1 MSLAIKIWTRICRVE
16 GNLFTAF
23 VYMTL
28 ITNTIT
34 LDIRHNTRIGTKLLI
49 IFDIVQ
55 LLVQFEHAV
64 QNVTETSHCK
74 VVFMSYQ
81 KKPWPARIDESTAAL
96 VLLGRKKIK
105 SGFERSDGWV
115 ERDRCGQKKRREL
128 ERM

>member
-23 VYMTL
+23 VYMSL

-55 LLVQFEHAV
+55 LEVQFEHAV

-74 VVFMSYQ
+74 VVLRSYQ
-81 KKPWPARIDESTAAL
+81 K
-96 VLLGRKKIK
+96 
-105 SGFERSDGWV
+105 
-115 ERDRCGQKKRREL
+115 
-128 ERM
+128 

>member
-16 GNLFTAF
+16 WNLFTAF

-55 LLVQFEHAV
+55 LVVQCEHAV
-64 QNVTETSHCK
+64 QSVTETSHCK
-74 VVFMSYQ
+74 VVFMNYQ
-81 KKPWPARIDESTAAL
+81 K
-96 VLLGRKKIK
+96 
-105 SGFERSDGWV
+105 
-115 ERDRCGQKKRREL
+115 
-128 ERM
+128 